1 MDDSARP
8 GRPTW
13 TRRGA
18 ALLSLAALA
27 VAAFVARATL
37 PPRVITTPSGILVG
51 RLPAGERVSDLNLL
65 LITLDTT
72 RADRMGAYG
81 RAGAV
86 TPAFDRIARQG
97 VLFRHAVTAAP
108 LTLPAHATIFT
119 ARFPPAHGVR
129 DNGGFFLD
137 AKETTLAE
145 RLKANGF
152 ATGGFVGAYVLDRRW
167 HCAGVRHVLR

>member
-1 MDDSARP
+1 MATMTR
-8 GRPTW
+8 GRW
-13 TRRGA
+13 RRWLIVTVAGAVVVA
-18 ALLSLAALA
+18 ALVIGRRAA
-27 VAAFVARATL
+27 
-37 PPRVITTPSGILVG
+37 TPDGLRLG
-51 RLPAGERVSDLNLL
+51 RLPRGVSGAGLNLL
-65 LITLDTT
+65 LVTLDTT

-81 RAGAV
+81 AAASA

-97 VLFRHAVTAAP
+97 VLFQHAVTAVP

-119 ARFPPAHGVR
+119 ARYPPGHGVR

-152 ATGGFVGAYVLDRRW
+152 RTGGFVGAYVLDRRW
-167 HCAGVRHVLR
+167 ASRRASTRTSMTST